1 MRSSLFFCFQIC
13 SYCVTCQ
20 NGTSRLATRLLTPP
34 YALLTRR
41 SRFPPSYRSH
51 LIIEGSFSYHLV
63 NLAKDR
69 LSGLNVSVIAD
80 SDHRLPT
87 SLLDLQ
93 REIFQRF
100 FASSW
105 RNQISLPFPLFH
117 WATLFHSDHLGTHS
131 AMGHQ
136 PWILNPQ
143 SSILPFPLFHWDH
156 LGTHS
161 AIWQSWIWIWD
172 HFSFI

>member
-1 MRSSLFFCFQIC
+1 MWSSLFFCFQIC

-51 LIIEGSFSYHLV
+51 LIVEGSFSYHLV
-63 NLAKDR
+63 NLAKDF
-69 LSGLNVSVIAD
+69 LSRLNVSVIAD
-80 SDHRLPT
+80 SDHRLST
-87 SLLDLQ
+87 SLLDLR

-100 FASSW
+100 FAPAW

-117 WATLFHSDHLGTHS
+117 WATLFSPGPLGHTQCNGTS
-131 AMGHQ
+131 
-136 PWILNPQ
+136 ILN
-143 SSILPFPLFHWDH
+143 LNLGPFQLHIVINSQTYLWLDW
-156 LGTHS
+156 LDLT
-161 AIWQSWIWIWD
+161 
-172 HFSFI
+172 